1 LLFRGEQK
9 MRRPARRARIRPLLA
24 AAALLGLALAS
35 RAADA
40 QAFRRQRYYEE
51 HVQVYFV
58 PSGLYVGAGFIA
70 SHVLDQSGGPRL
82 LEDGAGLTLY
92 GGLRLS
98 QRLALELGWLS
109 TFHSPEN
116 VDTFY
121 FGSDPDYLVLT
132 GFTGDAKIYLGPGGR
147 RTELYVQGGVG
158 LYLLDSKY
166 FGSQSVGTGFQAG
179 GGIDVHMGPHLDLG
193 IRALY
198 RGIAMGPPRSDQDDT
213 YVSALSGEANLS
225 VRF

>member
-1 LLFRGEQK
+1 
-9 MRRPARRARIRPLLA
+9 MPPTARRARTRPLLVA
-24 AAALLGLALAS
+24 VALGLALAS
-35 RAADA
+35 ATVEA
-40 QAFRRQRYYEE
+40 QPYRPQRYYEE

-58 PSGLYVGAGFIA
+58 PAGLYVGAGLVA
-70 SHVLDQSGGPRL
+70 SHVVDQSGGPGL

-109 TFHSPEN
+109 TFHSPEK
-116 VDTFY
+116 VDTVY
-121 FGSDPDYLVLT
+121 FGSDTDYLVLN
-132 GFTGDAKIYLGPGGR
+132 GFTGDAKIYLGPDGAR
-147 RTELYVQGGVG
+147 AELYLQGGVG

-166 FGSQSVGTGFQAG
+166 LGSQSIGTGFQAG
-179 GGIDVHMGPHLDLG
+179 GGLDVHVGQHLDLG
-193 IRALY
+193 LRALY